1 MNNSTTGQPESH
13 LLQQIPT
20 TQTDQIHHHN
30 PNKPHNPR
38 IHNKDTVN
46 TNNNVNINNTV
57 ETTKYKVPNTEYNSN
72 DSNNITSVDGLS
84 KNLINTKPIVPEQ
97 NVQANLSQ
105 DEMRTLENLLKKVNN
120 NPDLLN
126 MINSQPDKKKE

>member
-13 LLQQIPT
+13 LLQQIPAI
-20 TQTDQIHHHN
+20 QTDQIHHHN
-30 PNKPHNPR
+30 SIKPHNKR
-38 IHNKDTVN
+38 IHNNDLTVN
-46 TNNNVNINNTV
+46 TNNNVNINTV

-72 DSNNITSVDGLS
+72 DSNNIISVDGLS